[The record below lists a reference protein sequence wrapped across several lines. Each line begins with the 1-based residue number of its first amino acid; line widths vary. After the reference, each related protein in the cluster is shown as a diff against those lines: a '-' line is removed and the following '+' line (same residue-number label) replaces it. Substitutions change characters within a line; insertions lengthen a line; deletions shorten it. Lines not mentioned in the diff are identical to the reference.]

1 MDTLFKKNLLAHFF
15 NYISDNKKNKF
26 LHIIQY
32 RTKYLTVVLE
42 DIFQPH
48 NASAVIRTCD
58 CFGIQEVHIIENQ
71 NKYTLN
77 PDITLGSNKWVSML
91 HYNSSSENT
100 ESTLNQLKN
109 NGYKIAVTTPH
120 RQSMKPS
127 DIPVDHKTAIVFG
140 SELNG
145 VSDIAMKAA
154 DFFVKIPM
162 YGFTESLNISVSAAI
177 IIQILTEKL
186 RKSEVSWQLN
196 EEEKTEVLLRWARS
210 TVRLHGAIEK
220 DFLEKYNGQTL

>member
-1 MDTLFKKNLLAHFF
+1 MDRLLNKNLLAHFF
-15 NYISDNKKNKF
+15 NYISDNKKSKF

-58 CFGIQEVHIIENQ
+58 CFGVQEVHIIENH

-100 ESTLNQLKN
+100 EATLKQLKK

-120 RQSMKPS
+120 RQSIEPS
-127 DIPVDHKTAIVFG
+127 EIPLDHKIALVFG

-145 VSDIAMKAA
+145 VSEPAMNAA
-154 DFFVKIPM
+154 DLFVKIPM

-186 RKSEVSWQLN
+186 RQSDAPWQLD
-196 EEEKTEVLLRWARS
+196 EEEKTDVLMMWARN
-210 TVRLHGAIEK
+210 TVRRHEAIEK
-220 DFLEKYNGQTL
+220 DFMEKYSGQAL